1 MSPRSVTIR
10 ADAIQWNRTDG
21 GVSCMRVF
29 LTGGTGLIGRGI
41 VRTLIARGDTPV
53 ILSRAADKA
62 RMNPSLRGAEIVQG
76 DPMIAGAW
84 ESAVDGCDAAIN
96 LVGHNLFAQR
106 WSPEVKAKIRDSRVV
121 GTENLVAAIARSA
134 NRPKTLV
141 QASAIGYYGPTGD
154 EELTESSPA
163 GTDFMSEVCVAWED
177 ASKPAESLGLRVP
190 KIRTG
195 VVLAKGEA
203 ALGVM
208 TPIFKFGGATPVGGG
223 GSSVAAGRGSPSWL
237 ARLLADLKLGR
248 GRQWMSWVHI
258 ADIVGLFVEALDNPS
273 ANGPI
278 NGTAPNP
285 LKNYDFSKELAK
297 AVGRRWVF
305 LPIGPPDLMLKLI
318 LGEVAEVVTKG
329 QKVLPRK
336 AEAIGYRFLFPSLPE
351 ALADIFGSKP
361 AAAKTNDP
369 VPAEV
374 GR

>member
-1 MSPRSVTIR
+1 
-10 ADAIQWNRTDG
+10 
-21 GVSCMRVF
+21 MRVF

-41 VRTLIARGDTPV
+41 VRVLIGRGDTPV
-53 ILSRAADKA
+53 ILSRASDKA
-62 RMNPSLRGAEIVQG
+62 RLNPALRGAEIVQG
-76 DPMIAGAW
+76 DPGIAGPW

-106 WSPEVKAKIRDSRVV
+106 WTPEVKAKIRDSRVV

-141 QASAIGYYGPTGD
+141 QASAIGYYGPTDD

-163 GTDFMSEVCVAWED
+163 GKDFMAEVCVAWED
-177 ASKPAESLGLRVP
+177 AAMPAESMGLRVP

-208 TPIFKFGGATPVGGG
+208 TPIFKYLPGGAAPVGGG
-223 GSSVAAGRGSPSWL
+223 GVTRDEDRVRRSRVMRILLPIPPSQLKPGRG
-237 ARLLADLKLGR
+237 K
-248 GRQWMSWVHI
+248 QWMSWVHI
-258 ADIVGLFVEALDNPS
+258 ADIVGLFIEALDNS
-273 ANGPI
+273 AANGPI

-285 LKNYDFSKELAK
+285 VRNHDFSKELAK
-297 AVGRRWVF
+297 AVGRKWLF
-305 LPIGPPDLMLKLI
+305 LPFGPPDVMLNLV

-336 AEAIGYRFLFPSLPE
+336 AEALGYRFRFPTLPG
-351 ALADIFGSKP
+351 ALAEIFAPKSSTAKAEKP
-361 AAAKTNDP
+361 
-369 VPAEV
+369 VLAEIA
-374 GR
+374 R

>member
-1 MSPRSVTIR
+1 
-10 ADAIQWNRTDG
+10 
-21 GVSCMRVF
+21 MRVF

-41 VRTLIARGDTPV
+41 VQTLIARGDTPV

-62 RMNPSLRGAEIVQG
+62 RMNPSLKGAEIIQG
-76 DPMIAGAW
+76 DPMMPGAW

-96 LVGHNLFAQR
+96 LVGHNLFAKR
-106 WSPEVKAKIRDSRVV
+106 WSPEVKAQIRDSRVV

-163 GTDFMSEVCVAWED
+163 GNDFMAEVCVAWED
-177 ASKPAESLGLRVP
+177 AARPAESLGLRVP
-190 KIRTG
+190 TIRTG
-195 VVLAKGEA
+195 VVLAKGQA

-223 GSSVAAGRGSPSWL
+223 GGRTDPMSVLRQKSLIGRIISPIPW
-237 ARLLADLKLGR
+237 ADFKLGR

-258 ADIVGLFVEALDNPS
+258 ADIVGLFIEALDNPA

-285 LKNYDFSKELAK
+285 LRNYDFSKELAK

-305 LPIGPPDLMLKLI
+305 LPIGPPDCMLKLI

-336 AEAIGYRFLFPSLPE
+336 AESLGYRFLFPSLAG
-351 ALADIFGSKP
+351 ALADIFGSKS
-361 AAAKTNDP
+361 AVAKP
-369 VPAEV
+369 KELVAAEV

>member
-1 MSPRSVTIR
+1 
-10 ADAIQWNRTDG
+10 
-21 GVSCMRVF
+21 MRVF

-41 VRTLIARGDTPV
+41 TRTLIARGDTPV

-62 RMNPSLRGAEIVQG
+62 RMNESLRGAEIVQG
-76 DPMIAGAW
+76 DPMMPGAW
-84 ESAVDGCDAAIN
+84 ESAVDGCEAAIN

-134 NRPKTLV
+134 NGPKTLV

-163 GTDFMSEVCVAWED
+163 GNDFMAEVCVAWED
-177 ASKPAESLGLRVP
+177 AAKPAESLGVRVP
-190 KIRTG
+190 TIRTG
-195 VVLAKGEA
+195 VVLAKGQA

-208 TPIFKFGGATPVGGG
+208 TPIFKAGGASPVGGG
-223 GSSVAAGRGSPSWL
+223 THRPDVTGVPRRRGLIRRMLSSIPWS
-237 ARLLADLKLGR
+237 DLKPAR

-258 ADIVGLFVEALDNPS
+258 DDIVALFVAALDNPS
-273 ANGPI
+273 ASGPI

-285 LKNYDFSKELAK
+285 LRNYDFSKELAR

-305 LPIGPPDLMLKLI
+305 LPLGPPDGLLKLL

-329 QKVLPRK
+329 QKVMPRK
-336 AEAIGYRFLFPSLPE
+336 AEALGYRYLFPSLPE
-351 ALADIFGSKP
+351 ALADIFAPKQT
-361 AAAKTNDP
+361 AAKSKGP
-369 VPAEV
+369 VPAELA
-374 GR
+374 R